1 MKTKQKNTTGR
12 DLRAASRYLTANRDP
27 LARSRL
33 TEVFLFAERLHMGS
47 ASYADCA
54 ATRAE
59 SYLNN
64 GVGKPVRRA

>member
-33 TEVFLFAERLHMGS
+33 TEVFLFAERLHLGS
-47 ASYADCA
+47 ASYADSP

-59 SYLNN
+59 SYLKN
-64 GVGKPVRRA
+64 GVGKPVRR